1 MTRTLPPDPEGQND
15 DRAQWA
21 KAAIWQFQICTGTDW
36 DDAIADL
43 LCDLMHLCDRAT
55 REDGTTAFDFA
66 DELERA
72 REHYEAEIDAA
83 FAATPELLEA
93 AELVVARWSRGDL
106 AEAVRG
112 LDAAIAKAKAS

>member
-21 KAAIWQFQICTGTDW
+21 EAAIRHFQIHTGTDW

-55 REDGTTAFDFA
+55 REDGATAFDFA
-66 DELERA
+66 GELERA
-72 REHYEAEIDAA
+72 REHYEAETCSQPVDAA
-83 FAATPELLEA
+83 AGLLEA
-93 AELVVARWSRGDL
+93 AELVVARWS
-106 AEAVRG
+106 
-112 LDAAIAKAKAS
+112 